1 MVQGKIYAALPKI
14 NRMEE
19 TKMKQFFALLLSVLM
34 LLALVGCGTEE
45 ATPTEPHDHSAHTQS
60 GTAEA
65 PSSDAAQEHDH
76 NHVNYKGLNSK
87 SYTLEDVIAAE
98 GAEPAFSF
106 DANNVTYYVY
116 NNVSANDLR
125 FTQVQYSFMG
135 DYNRISCTSSGN
147 ADPQSVYM
155 EWSNAMTQLYG
166 AALVSDT
173 GLIRWADHTGN
184 YVTLTILNEDTVQ
197 LCFYFTA

>member
-1 MVQGKIYAALPKI
+1 MRRI
-14 NRMEE
+14 
-19 TKMKQFFALLLSVLM
+19 FALLLSALM
-34 LLALVGCGTEE
+34 LLALVGCGSEE
-45 ATPTEPHDHSAHTQS
+45 ATPTDPHDHSAHTQP
-60 GTAEA
+60 GTTEA
-65 PSSDAAQEHDH
+65 PTSATPTDGGTEEHDH
-76 NHVNYKGLNSK
+76 NHINYKGLSSK

-98 GAEPAFSF
+98 GVEPAFSF

-116 NNVSANDLR
+116 NNVTTNDLR
-125 FTQVQYSFMG
+125 FTQVQHSFMG

-147 ADPQSVYM
+147 ADPQSVYV

-173 GLIRWADHTGN
+173 GLIRWEDHTGN
-184 YVTLTILNEDTVQ
+184 YVTLTVLNEDTVQ